1 MDIDLDTTN
10 FKSTI
15 KFRVNCGWDS
25 NLLPSNVYSTIN
37 YKNIRLIQKIFD

>member
-1 MDIDLDTTN
+1 MDIDLDTIN

-25 NLLPSNVYSTIN
+25 NPYPSNVDSTFR
-37 YKNIRLIQKIFD
+37 Y